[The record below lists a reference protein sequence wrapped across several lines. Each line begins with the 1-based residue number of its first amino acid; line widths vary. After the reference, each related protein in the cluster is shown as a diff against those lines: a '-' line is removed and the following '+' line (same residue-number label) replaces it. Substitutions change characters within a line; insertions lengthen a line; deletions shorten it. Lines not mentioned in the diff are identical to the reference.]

1 MVLFKIAKAISTLA
15 HCEQPFNKR
24 LLSDWFSV
32 ALQTNRKCG
41 CFFQTG
47 TERQMSSRELE
58 EQIELKAKERL
69 ASSLGLSIEE
79 IDELDYEIH
88 TNESNDGLVYEYV
101 VHISESSPSEILS
114 KIDGLSSVNCVH
126 LQPYDLESDPYE
138 DELVWDILSSK
149 QFENFLT
156 SMKGAK
162 ALISN
167 LPMHADRFDFYVML
181 HAHIVAS
188 IEAFLSSTFIHSV
201 TNSEELTRK
210 VIETEPQFKD
220 QKIQLSEIYLK
231 RENIK
236 NIVADY
242 LKGIIFHKIKIASR
256 LYKSVLDID
265 FGDIKWLSDA
275 IVLRHDCTHRGG
287 FDKHGGK
294 INVSESSIN
303 DLIEESMSFCQRI
316 HSEVIVATK
325 L

>member
-1 MVLFKIAKAISTLA
+1 
-15 HCEQPFNKR
+15 
-24 LLSDWFSV
+24 
-32 ALQTNRKCG
+32 
-41 CFFQTG
+41 
-47 TERQMSSRELE
+47 MSSRELE
-58 EQIELKAKERL
+58 EQMELKADEQL
-69 ASSLGLSIEE
+69 ASALGLSIEE
-79 IDELDYEIH
+79 LDELDYEIH

-114 KIDGLSSVNCVH
+114 KIEGLSSQNYVH
-126 LQPYDLESDPYE
+126 LQPYELESDPYE
-138 DELVWDILSSK
+138 DELIWDILSSE

-156 SMKGAK
+156 SIKGAK
-162 ALISN
+162 ALNSN
-167 LPMHADRFDFYVML
+167 LPIHADQFYFYVML

-210 VIETEPQFKD
+210 VIESEPQFKD
-220 QKIQLSEIYLK
+220 QKIQLSEIYFK

-242 LKGIIFHKIKIASR
+242 LKGIIFHKIKIAAR
-256 LYKSVLDID
+256 LYKSVLGID

-275 IVLRHDCTHRGG
+275 IALRHDCTHRGG
-287 FDKHGGK
+287 LDKQGKK
-294 INVSESSIN
+294 INVSKSSI
-303 DLIEESMSFCQRI
+303 DVLIKESMAFCQRI